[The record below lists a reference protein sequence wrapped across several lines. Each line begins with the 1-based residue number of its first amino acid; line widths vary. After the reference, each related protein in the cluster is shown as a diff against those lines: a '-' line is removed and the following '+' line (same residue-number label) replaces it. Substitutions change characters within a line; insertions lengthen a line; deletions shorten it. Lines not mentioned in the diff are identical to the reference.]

1 MTYSNQNWKPSGKDS
16 KVNLILDSG
25 TEPDVLRLGAILLRF
40 ESVSSTNDIA
50 KRLARKGLPEGAV
63 VLAKMQEQGRGRR
76 DRRWF
81 SPLGGLWFSVV
92 LRPGVPP
99 SCISLIPIAVGVS
112 TARTIR
118 RLFRLD
124 VVLKWPND
132 VMAGARKIAGIL
144 TESSAAVDDC
154 YAIVGFGINANNSYA
169 SMPPQLRDET
179 ISLSDLLRSRVNVDW
194 LMQENL
200 KEFAEVYAKILAD
213 DSADVVTEWKRLTD
227 MLRQP
232 ILVYEDEAFFQA
244 IAVDLDSDGALLIQT
259 EDGTLRRLISANI
272 SLRRVK

>member
-1 MTYSNQNWKPSGKDS
+1 
-16 KVNLILDSG
+16 VNLVLDNG
-25 TEPDVLRLGAILLRF
+25 TEPGTLRLGAILFRF

-50 KRLARKGLPEGAV
+50 KRLARKGLPEGTV
-63 VLAKMQEQGRGRR
+63 VLAKIQEKGRGRR
-76 DRRWF
+76 DRRWV
-81 SPLGGLWFSVV
+81 SPLGGLWFSIL
-92 LRPGVPP
+92 LRPRVPL
-99 SCISLIPIAVGVS
+99 SCMPLIPIAAGVS

-144 TESSAAVDDC
+144 TESSASVDDC
-154 YAIVGFGINANNSYA
+154 YVIVGFGINANNSCA
-169 SMPPQLRDET
+169 SMPPQLRNEM
-179 ISLSDLLRSRVNVDW
+179 ISLSDLLRSEVNVEW

-200 KEFAEVYAKILAD
+200 NEFAEVYGKILAN
-213 DSADVVTEWKRLTD
+213 DSADVVEEWKQLTD

-244 IAVDLDSDGALLIQT
+244 TAVDLDSDGALLIRT
-259 EDGTLRRLISANI
+259 EDGTLRRLLSANI
-272 SLRRVK
+272 SIRRVKQRS